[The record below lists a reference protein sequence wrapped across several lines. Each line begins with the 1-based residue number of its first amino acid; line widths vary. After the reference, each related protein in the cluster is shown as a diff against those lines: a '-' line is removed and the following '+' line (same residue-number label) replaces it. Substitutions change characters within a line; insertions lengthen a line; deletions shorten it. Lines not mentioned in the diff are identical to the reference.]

1 MDISWTTVIIVI
13 LLIVVGYFIWSIV
26 SSSSSKTSSGTT
38 KLTTSTPLAV
48 ATSTNS
54 FTFSTWIAIDTW
66 GGGGNNII
74 STASDATAANVFALK
89 LGTAINKLNLSIGAA
104 YTESTAIAVGL
115 VPLQTWVSVIVS
127 VNSGNSVDIYI
138 NGKLVKT
145 IALTTTY
152 SLPSGSVSVGGPSTA
167 IDGYISTTYDNKSIG
182 PQEAWKIY
190 SSGYGG
196 GGGSGIG
203 DFFNKYKIR
212 FAFVKDNVELSRLDI

>member
-38 KLTTSTPLAV
+38 KLATSTPLAV

-89 LGTAINKLNLSIGAA
+89 LGTTINQLNLSIG
-104 YTESTAIAVGL
+104 TVTTTFTTVGL
-115 VPLQTWVSVIVS
+115 VPLQTWVSIIVS

-145 IALTTTY
+145 IALAATY
-152 SLPSGSVSVGGPSTA
+152 TLPAGSFSVGGTGGSV
-167 IDGYISTTYDNKSIG
+167 GYISTTFDNKSTG
-182 PQEAWKIY
+182 PQEAWTVY

-196 GGGSGIG
+196 EGGGVA
-203 DFFNKYKIR
+203 DFFTKYKIR

>member
-38 KLTTSTPLAV
+38 KLAISTPLAV

-145 IALTTTY
+145 IALAATY
-152 SLPSGSVSVGGPSTA
+152 TLPAGSFSVGGAGGSV
-167 IDGYISTTYDNKSIG
+167 GYISTTFDNKSTG
-182 PQEAWKIY
+182 PQEAWTIY
-190 SSGYGG
+190 SSGFG
-196 GGGSGIG
+196 GGGSGVA
-203 DFFNKYKIR
+203 DFFSKYKIR

>member
-38 KLTTSTPLAV
+38 KLATSTPLAV

-66 GGGGNNII
+66 AGGGNNII
-74 STASDATAANVFALK
+74 STASDASTANTFALK
-89 LGTAINKLNLSIGAA
+89 LGTDKNQLNLSIG
-104 YTESTAIAVGL
+104 TVTTTFTTVGL
-115 VPLQTWVSVIVS
+115 VPLQTWVSIIVS

-145 IALTTTY
+145 IALAVTY
-152 SLPSGSVSVGGPSTA
+152 TLPAGSFSVGGTGGSV
-167 IDGYISTTYDNKSIG
+167 GYISTTFDNKSTG
-182 PQEAWKIY
+182 PQEAWTIY

-196 GGGSGIG
+196 GGGGVA
-203 DFFNKYKIR
+203 DFFSKYKIR